1 MSALEPIEAPQHAT
15 IMDALLAVQGESI
28 TLAKD
33 KINPA
38 FRSKY
43 LSLDALMERVM
54 PVLNKHGL
62 LWVTMPVHRPEGVM
76 LRYRLIHASTSV
88 EIEGEVPLILTKQ
101 DPQGMGSAITYMR
114 RYTILAVLGLCAD
127 EDDDGA
133 AASRSNGGARV
144 SSGPAQQTER
154 PASAKQRGLIN
165 GKAGEKGL
173 PPIDLANIVLA
184 AAESEPRD
192 FDSQSDAEGWL
203 RRAMDRLPAKHV
215 DAVLAGIDRADPADL
230 AI

>member
-1 MSALEPIEAPQHAT
+1 MSAVEPVEAPQHAT
-15 IMDALLAVQGESI
+15 IMDALLAVQCESI

-43 LSLDALMERVM
+43 LSLDALMEQVM
-54 PVLNKHGL
+54 PALNKHGL
-62 LWVTMPVHRPEGVM
+62 LWVTMPVYRPEGVM

-88 EIEGEVPLILTKQ
+88 EIEGDVPLILTKQ
-101 DPQGMGSAITYMR
+101 DSQGMGSAITYMR

-127 EDDDGA
+127 EDDEGA
-133 AASRSNGGARV
+133 RASRSNGEARV
-144 SSGPAQQTER
+144 SSGPAQQTELT
-154 PASAKQRGLIN
+154 ATAKQRGLIN

-184 AAESEPRD
+184 ATESEPRD
-192 FDSQSDAEGWL
+192 FNSQSDAEGWL
-203 RRAMDRLPAKHV
+203 RRAMDRLPAKYI
-215 DAVLAGIDRADPADL
+215 DAILAGIDRADPADL